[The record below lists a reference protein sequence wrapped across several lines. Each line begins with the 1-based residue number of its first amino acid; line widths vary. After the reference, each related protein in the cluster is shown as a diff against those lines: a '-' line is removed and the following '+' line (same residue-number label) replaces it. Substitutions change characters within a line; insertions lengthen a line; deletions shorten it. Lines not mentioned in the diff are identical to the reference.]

1 MLVPTASISSDPA
14 CRFVALF
21 ANVIL
26 TFSISHL
33 SKMPQN
39 GKGMTAQEHHAHTA
53 CNQQSTTEE
62 MPMRVEWQESGGVRA

>member
-1 MLVPTASISSDPA
+1 
-14 CRFVALF
+14 
-21 ANVIL
+21 
-26 TFSISHL
+26 
-33 SKMPQN
+33 MPQN